1 MAWSQCMTTIPRGLL
16 NVKLIEPPCTERYAR
31 WCERSKISHFLRN
44 FLLLDYYLSDILRIS
59 SGYCLDIFSVQR
71 AMAAGCGQRKFTENI
86 WFRQNFCP
94 TVAYRIAMGREN
106 SLKSIIISKYKSK
119 SLPGSCFLFGY
130 RQRKS
135 NKIPN
140 NQINIS
146 PKMAR
151 LAVIGRENRRKRL

>member
-1 MAWSQCMTTIPRGLL
+1 MLL
-16 NVKLIEPPCTERYAR
+16 VKLIEPPCTERYAR

-59 SGYCLDIFSVQR
+59 SGYCLDIVWISFLSSALWRR
-71 AMAAGCGQRKFTENI
+71 A
-86 WFRQNFCP
+86 
-94 TVAYRIAMGREN
+94 VGREN
-106 SLKSIIISKYKSK
+106 SIKSIIISKYKSK
-119 SLPGSCFLFGY
+119 SLPDSCFLFGY

>member
-1 MAWSQCMTTIPRGLL
+1 M
-16 NVKLIEPPCTERYAR
+16 
-31 WCERSKISHFLRN
+31 
-44 FLLLDYYLSDILRIS
+44 S
-59 SGYCLDIFSVQR
+59 SGYRLDIFSVRR
-71 AMAAGCGQRKFTENI
+71 AMAAGCGQRKFTENL

-106 SLKSIIISKYKSK
+106 SIKSIIISKYKSK
-119 SLPGSCFLFGY
+119 SLPDSCFLFGY

-151 LAVIGRENRRKRL
+151 LAVIDRENRRKRL

>member
-1 MAWSQCMTTIPRGLL
+1 M
-16 NVKLIEPPCTERYAR
+16 
-31 WCERSKISHFLRN
+31 ISSG
-44 FLLLDYYLSDILRIS
+44 YPEDIIWIL

>member
-1 MAWSQCMTTIPRGLL
+1 MGLMYIQT
-16 NVKLIEPPCTERYAR
+16 LIKSKF
-31 WCERSKISHFLRN
+31 RSK
-44 FLLLDYYLSDILRIS
+44 
-59 SGYCLDIFSVQR
+59 CLPI
-71 AMAAGCGQRKFTENI
+71 GCSPTVHGQRNSDKIPENQLKI
-86 WFRQNFCP
+86 SP

-106 SLKSIIISKYKSK
+106 SIKSIIISKYNSK
-119 SLPGSCFLFGY
+119 SLPDSCFLFGY

>member
-1 MAWSQCMTTIPRGLL
+1 MLL
-16 NVKLIEPPCTERYAR
+16 VKLIEPPCTERYAR

-59 SGYCLDIFSVQR
+59 SGYCLDIFSVR
-71 AMAAGCGQRKFTENI
+71 CAMAVGCGQRKFTENL

-94 TVAYRIAMGREN
+94 MVAYRIAMGREN
-106 SLKSIIISKYKSK
+106 SIKSIIISKYKSK
-119 SLPGSCFLFGY
+119 SLPDSCFLFGY

>member
-1 MAWSQCMTTIPRGLL
+1 
-16 NVKLIEPPCTERYAR
+16 
-31 WCERSKISHFLRN
+31 
-44 FLLLDYYLSDILRIS
+44 
-59 SGYCLDIFSVQR
+59 
-71 AMAAGCGQRKFTENI
+71 MAAGCGQRKFTENLC
-86 WFRQNFCP
+86 FRQNFCP

-106 SLKSIIISKYKSK
+106 SIKSIIISKYKSK
-119 SLPGSCFLFGY
+119 SLPDSCFLFGY